1 MTGSNPFPNT
11 WRSDTRLSD
20 LEHLER
26 LISRKP
32 TGAVPVEV
40 TCIETMLSDIRKLNN
55 AADYI
60 EHLEQMVDA

>member
-1 MTGSNPFPNT
+1 MIGSNPFPST

-20 LEHLER
+20 LELLER
-26 LISRKP
+26 QISRKP
-32 TGAVPVEV
+32 TGAVLVEV

-60 EHLEQMVDA
+60 EHLEQTVDA